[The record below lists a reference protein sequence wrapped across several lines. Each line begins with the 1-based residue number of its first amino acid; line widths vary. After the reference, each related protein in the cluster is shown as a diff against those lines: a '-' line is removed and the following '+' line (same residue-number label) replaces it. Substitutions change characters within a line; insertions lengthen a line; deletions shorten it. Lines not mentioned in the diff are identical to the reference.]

1 MSASNSVPVASCFQ
15 AMPAGTVPTC
25 ASMSVSLGVPVNTVN
40 TLEQM
45 GGVTSAG
52 HVRNGTC
59 IESAAVCGN
68 GMEQV
73 RNVFASGNGETYSFD
88 GDLNLLPKY
97 DGAKK
102 GLAARLW
109 LKSMEKVWT
118 LYRLKEKQMVPLT
131 RFLCTGLAREWTGI
145 QPDDQSWEQFKD
157 AFLNEWGRV
166 NEERVFIEMLNHHQG
181 TASVGEYAVT
191 MQRYFLQLDITP
203 QRQKD
208 YFVKNLRMGLRES
221 VFASRPETLSAAIES
236 AHEAERMFSSLSR
249 DRRDMGREVQHLG
262 KEVAQLFSMQRSS
275 QHKRASDRRKAHDSF
290 AGEEVQQARM
300 VKRRTPPRCLCCDD
314 KGHTFYDFKNTPKFS
329 LNTCC
334 RYWRKHRSNCPQGKA
349 YVQKE
354 DNFHKADIETSSL
367 SLAWFA
373 EDADAASGDAHLWEE
388 PGFTDKQKTQIQSL
402 TGIACR
408 NIRKVRRKV
417 RPELINSSL
426 CRRKI

>member
-131 RFLCTGLAREWTGI
+131 QFLCTGLAREWTGI

-203 QRQKD
+203 QRQ
-208 YFVKNLRMGLRES
+208 RI
-221 VFASRPETLSAAIES
+221 TLS
-236 AHEAERMFSSLSR
+236 
-249 DRRDMGREVQHLG
+249 
-262 KEVAQLFSMQRSS
+262 
-275 QHKRASDRRKAHDSF
+275 
-290 AGEEVQQARM
+290 
-300 VKRRTPPRCLCCDD
+300 RT
-314 KGHTFYDFKNTPKFS
+314 
-329 LNTCC
+329 
-334 RYWRKHRSNCPQGKA
+334 
-349 YVQKE
+349 
-354 DNFHKADIETSSL
+354 
-367 SLAWFA
+367 
-373 EDADAASGDAHLWEE
+373 
-388 PGFTDKQKTQIQSL
+388 
-402 TGIACR
+402 
-408 NIRKVRRKV
+408 
-417 RPELINSSL
+417 
-426 CRRKI
+426 